1 MLFVMVS
8 EAEVLQLVVHVV
20 AHIVGNFLGQ
30 RVGAVRSGKVDES
43 PDDAGCQQNE
53 AQNHQGT
60 EFRVLHGAYHTVL
73 KHD

>member
-8 EAEVLQLVVHVV
+8 EAEVLQLVVHGV
-20 AHIVGNFLGQ
+20 AYIVGNFLGQ
-30 RVGAVRSGKVDES
+30 GVGAVRAGKVDES
-43 PDDAGCQQNE
+43 PSDAGYQQNQ